1 MNDQNY
7 IQFEAYLSKE
17 MTKEELITF
26 EARLKSEPEF
36 NQAFNTYKGLSSF
49 LEHKFENETASN
61 AFQENLKKIS
71 DRHFNNSEVVQEQA
85 TKSKTFN
92 LFKYAI
98 AASVALLF
106 GIFTFNQ
113 FTNPTYNDYSDYDA
127 ISLTVRGANDD
138 LLQTAENAFNNK
150 DFAKAEAAFR
160 GLIKLDSENSELIF
174 YSAISNIELN
184 NFEIADALLED
195 LKEGKSAYKYKGVWY
210 LALSKLKQKD
220 EEACLAILKTIPED
234 ADDYKQ
240 AQKLI
245 KKLD

>member
-7 IQFEAYLSKE
+7 IEFEAYLSKE
-17 MTKEELITF
+17 MAKEHVVTF
-26 EARLKSEPEF
+26 ETRLKNEPEF
-36 NQAFNTYKGLSSF
+36 NQAFITYKGLSSF

-61 AFQENLKKIS
+61 VFQENLKKIS
-71 DRHFNNSEVVQEQA
+71 NKHFSNQKNVEKN
-85 TKSKTFN
+85 TIKPKTFN

-98 AASVALLF
+98 AASVALLI
-106 GIFTFNQ
+106 GVFTFNQ
-113 FTNPTYNDYSDYDA
+113 FSNPTYGDYASYDA
-127 ISLTVRGANDD
+127 ISLTVRGANDA

-150 DFAKAEAAFR
+150 EFAKAEHAFKS
-160 GLIKLDSENSELIF
+160 LIELDSENSELIL

-184 NFEIADALLED
+184 NFEIADGLLED
-195 LKEGKSAYKYKGVWY
+195 LKEGKSAYKYKGAWY

-220 EEACLAILKTIPED
+220 EKACLEILKTIPED